1 MASCLSF
8 GPDLDDEQCAVAKKI
23 IERAVQVGVNPRLA
37 VAVAYRESRLRPDV
51 GRGADG
57 EIGMMQVMPSTG
69 KALGFSVEDLK
80 DPDRNIDAGLA
91 VLKAGYEAEQQRA
104 EREGRSVEPRLVVVD
119 YNKGAGHPFWQGGKL
134 PKVTKDYILELE
146 KFGAFEEQPEDMGEP
161 TLTEED
167 IAPPRPGELEVVEQ
181 APLVESPESEE
192 SLQRDID
199 LARAGGAGV
208 GAFTAGVQARAPRL
222 TAGAPEIPVPAAQ
235 TAPITGGIEL
245 PGGAP
250 GQRPPMGAMPEVPG
264 QRMGGS
270 GTFNWGKAF
279 GLGDIEAGR
288 ATSMGGAPGSA
299 DELIKQRAAALQ
311 RLQGMAPAAGMIED
325 PTRGGMMVPQQTP
338 YTGPRGPEGQ
348 IGGGK
353 PPPVSPVTPK
363 PAGALEEVTSL
374 LRRFATTPL
383 MRYALPIAGGALS
396 GGEAVRA
403 AQELRKDQP
412 DYLTAGLSGAG
423 ALGGLLSMFPATAP
437 AGIPLA
443 VGAGLG
449 QFARERARENEGL
462 RFSPDV
468 VPSNPMGDFGF

>member
-1 MASCLSF
+1 MEPLSF
-8 GPDLDDEQCAVAKKI
+8 GRDLDEEQRGVAAKI
-23 IERAVQVGVNPRLA
+23 IERASTMGVDPRLA
-37 VAVAYRESRLRPDV
+37 VSVAYQESRLRPNV
-51 GRGADG
+51 GRSPKGAVG
-57 EIGMMQVMPSTG
+57 IMQVMPATG
-69 KALGFSVEDLK
+69 KDFGFSIEDLK
-80 DPDRNIDAGLA
+80 DPDRNIDAGLT
-91 VLKAGYEAEQQRA
+91 VLKSLLSQFPED
-104 EREGRSVEPRLVVVD
+104 PRLAVVA
-119 YNKGAGHPFWQGGKL
+119 YNAGPNHSFFKGGDL
-134 PKVTKDYILELE
+134 PAETQEYLTNLKAY
-146 KFGAFEEQPEDMGEP
+146 GAFTPGEAPGEP
-161 TLTEED
+161 TMTEED
-167 IAPPRPGELEVVEQ
+167 IDTTEEDIQAAMDEQEVRQ
-181 APLVESPESEE
+181 AQLYG
-192 SLQRDID
+192 
-199 LARAGGAGV
+199 GGAGAAL
-208 GAFTAGVQARAPRL
+208 GAVRGAGDIAGSAIEGLAQRA
-222 TAGAPEIPVPAAQ
+222 AEGAQRAAQ
-235 TAPITGGIEL
+235 APTITGG
-245 PGGAP
+245 A
-250 GQRPPMGAMPEVPG
+250 QPPMGAPTAPEGVP
-264 QRMGGS
+264 RPTGGS

-311 RLQGMAPAAGMIED
+311 RLQGMSPAAGMMED
-325 PTRGGMMVPQQTP
+325 PTRGGLMVPQQTP
-338 YTGPRGPEGQ
+338 YTGPRGAQGE

-374 LRRFATTPL
+374 FRRLASTPL
-383 MRYALPIAGGALS
+383 MRYALPAAGGALS
-396 GGEAVRA
+396 AGEAVRA

-468 VPSNPMGDFGF
+468 IPSNPMGDFGF